1 MQSDF
6 LCSRLDMS
14 SQHRRQYR
22 GDLLLM
28 LRGCQKLLLLG
39 IRQESAFHQHSRMLG
54 VLHQIDPISPLG
66 TAAAARCQRF
76 GKSRL

>member
-14 SQHRRQYR
+14 SKHRRQYR
-22 GDLLLM
+22 GDLLLVR
-28 LRGCQKLLLLG
+28 RGCQKLLLLG
-39 IRQESAFHQHSRMLG
+39 IRQESAFHQHSRVLG

-66 TAAAARCQRF
+66 TAAAARCLRA
-76 GKSRL
+76 LTA